1 MSIQPPVLQV
11 FDLSKSY
18 ARGPEQVHALVSASL
33 TIPPGELYALVG
45 PSGSGKTTLLNLLCG
60 WEEPDSGKF
69 VWKGIDTI
77 SSPRDLA
84 WDQVAVVPQSLGLL
98 EELTIRENIE
108 LPGRLGHGGRGA
120 MSERVETL
128 IGDLGLTELATRLP
142 AEVSLGEQQRAALA
156 RALVSAPA
164 LLLADEP
171 TGHQDSVWARG
182 VMRALRNACSE
193 GTACLVATHNP
204 EVLRYV
210 DRIFGIRDGRL
221 GDVPEETALR
231 TTSS

>member
-1 MSIQPPVLQV
+1 VSIPPPVLQT

-18 ARGPEQVHALVSASL
+18 VRGPENVHALVGANL
-33 TIPPGELYALVG
+33 TVPPGELVALVG
-45 PSGSGKTTLLNLLCG
+45 PSGSGKTTLLNVLCG
-60 WEEPDSGKF
+60 WEEPDSGRI
-69 VWKGIDTI
+69 VWRGDDPP
-77 SSPRDLA
+77 SSPRDLPWSEIA
-84 WDQVAVVPQSLGLL
+84 IVPQSLGLV
-98 EELTIRENIE
+98 EELTIRENVE
-108 LPGRLGHGGRGA
+108 LPGRLSGRIEA
-120 MSERVETL
+120 AEERVETL
-128 IGDLGLTELATRLP
+128 IADLGLTDLRDRIP

-156 RALVSAPA
+156 RALVASPA

-210 DRIFGIRDGRL
+210 DRILGIRDGRL
-221 GDVPEETALR
+221 GELPGADAMR

>member
-1 MSIQPPVLQV
+1 MSIPLPVLQI
-11 FDLSKSY
+11 FELSKSY
-18 ARGPEQVHALVSASL
+18 VRGPEQVHALLGASL
-33 TIPPGELYALVG
+33 TIPPGELLALVG

-60 WEEPDSGKF
+60 WEEPDSGRF
-69 VWKGIDTI
+69 AWLGIDAM
-77 SSPRDLA
+77 SSPRDLT
-84 WDQVAVVPQSLGLL
+84 WDQVAIVPQSLGLL

-108 LPGRLGHGGRGA
+108 LPDRL
-120 MSERVETL
+120 SEQPSEPRAPRVEHL
-128 IGDLGLTELATRLP
+128 IADLGLIELADRLP
-142 AEVSLGEQQRAALA
+142 AEVSLGEQQRASLA
-156 RALVSAPA
+156 RALVLSPT

-210 DRIFGIRDGRL
+210 DRILGIRDGRL
-221 GDVPEETALR
+221 GDLRTADAMR